1 MTGWA
6 FLAVSVGAVIGA
18 NLRWAL
24 SLWFNSPDH
33 TLQPGTLIGNLVG
46 AGLAGFF
53 ISWFSHSSLSP
64 EWRLFAVTGLCG
76 ALTTFSTFSLEL
88 MGAIEADKWLMGAVS
103 VLVHVLGSLIMV
115 GVGMWVYGVSR
126 SMG

>member
-18 NLRWAL
+18 HLRWGL
-24 SLWFNSPDH
+24 SLWLNGPGH
-33 TLQPGTLIGNLVG
+33 GLQGGTLLANLIG

-64 EWRLFAVTGLCG
+64 EWRLLVVTGLCG

-88 MGAIEADKWLMGAVS
+88 MGALQAGKWLVVLAS
-103 VLVHVLGSLIMV
+103 VAVHVLGSLAMV
-115 GVGMWVYGVSR
+115 AVGMWLFGLWR
-126 SMG
+126 AL

>member
-18 NLRWAL
+18 NLRWGL
-24 SLWFNSPDH
+24 SLWLNGSGH
-33 TLQPGTLIGNLVG
+33 GLQGGTLLANLIG

-64 EWRLFAVTGLCG
+64 EWRLLLITGLCG
-76 ALTTFSTFSLEL
+76 ALTTFSSFSLEL
-88 MGAIEADKWLMGAVS
+88 MGALQAGKWLMVLAS
-103 VLVHVLGSLIMV
+103 VAVHVLGSLAMV
-115 GVGMWVYGVSR
+115 AVGMWLFGLWRPV
-126 SMG
+126 

>member
-1 MTGWA
+1 MNGWA

-33 TLQPGTLIGNLVG
+33 TLQPGTLMANLVG

-64 EWRLFAVTGLCG
+64 EWRLLAVTGLCG

-88 MGAIEADKWLMGAVS
+88 MGAIEADKWLMALAS
-103 VLVHVLGSLIMV
+103 ILVHVLGSLAMV
-115 GVGMWVYGVSR
+115 GVGMWVYGLSR
-126 SMG
+126 AW

>member
-6 FLAVSVGAVIGA
+6 FLTVSVGAVIGA
-18 NLRWAL
+18 NLRWGL
-24 SLWFNSPDH
+24 SLWLNGPGH
-33 TLQPGTLIGNLVG
+33 GLQGGTLLANLAG

-64 EWRLFAVTGLCG
+64 EWRLLVITGLCG

-88 MGAIEADKWLMGAVS
+88 MGALQSGKWLVVLAS
-103 VLVHVLGSLIMV
+103 VAVHVLGSLAMV
-115 GVGMWVYGVSR
+115 AVGMWLFGLWRPV
-126 SMG
+126 

>member
-18 NLRWAL
+18 NLRWGL
-24 SLWFNSPDH
+24 SLWLNGPGH
-33 TLQPGTLIGNLVG
+33 GLQGGTLLANLAG

-64 EWRLFAVTGLCG
+64 EWRLLVITGLCG

-88 MGAIEADKWLMGAVS
+88 MGALQSGKWLMVLAS
-103 VLVHVLGSLIMV
+103 VAVHVLGSLAMV
-115 GVGMWVYGVSR
+115 AVGMWLFGLWRPV
-126 SMG
+126 

>member
-18 NLRWAL
+18 NLRWGL
-24 SLWFNSPDH
+24 SLWLNGPGH
-33 TLQPGTLIGNLVG
+33 GLQGGTLLANLAG

-64 EWRLFAVTGLCG
+64 EWRLLVITGLCG

-88 MGAIEADKWLMGAVS
+88 MGALQSGKWLVVLAS
-103 VLVHVLGSLIMV
+103 VAVHVLGSLAMV
-115 GVGMWVYGVSR
+115 AVGMWLFGLWRPV
-126 SMG
+126 